1 MIVPRIGL
9 DYVQLWEPNHIRR
22 RKEELVEAHLTEL
35 IDADVQREG
44 LEARKRFETPLPYH
58 GDDPNYGRRS
68 FIEQAKKNAEET
80 FEAERKNY
88 VSAREEK
95 DSAMILEIQRK
106 LKYYVLE
113 LDQAGNPTKLKITQ
127 EAGHYR
133 TPRGVMMPCTLQ
145 YIEGHDPLTLEQI
158 TALRNRL
165 LELKDFTSYYSDQT
179 KKLYEDALDL
189 ATLEVVSK

>member
-1 MIVPRIGL
+1 MIVPRTRL
-9 DYVQLWEPNHIRR
+9 DYVQLWEPNHVRIR
-22 RKEELVEAHLTEL
+22 KDELIEAHLTEL

-58 GDDPNYGRRS
+58 GDDLNYGRRT
-68 FIEQAKKNAEET
+68 FLEQAKKNAEET

-88 VSAREEK
+88 VSSREER

-113 LDQAGNPTKLKITQ
+113 LDQAGNPTKLKVTQ

-133 TPRGVMMPCTLQ
+133 TPRGTMMPCTLQ
-145 YIEGHDPLTLEQI
+145 YIADHDPLTLEQI
-158 TALRNRL
+158 TTLRSRL
-165 LELKDFTSYYSDQT
+165 LELKDFTPYYSDET
-179 KKLYEDALDL
+179 KKLYSDALDL
-189 ATLEVVSK
+189 ATLEVIQK